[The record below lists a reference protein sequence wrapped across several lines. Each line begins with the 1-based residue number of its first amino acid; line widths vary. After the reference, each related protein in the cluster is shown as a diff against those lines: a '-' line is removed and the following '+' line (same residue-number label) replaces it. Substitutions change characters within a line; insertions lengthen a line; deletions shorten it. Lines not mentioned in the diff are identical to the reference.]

1 MISLQFLLVLFS
13 YLKSISSEES
23 RNGNG
28 FITDRLC
35 VPRMPR
41 SSVEFRA
48 MAETWMRAEATQ
60 KKDSK
65 ETW

>member
-28 FITDRLC
+28 FITDRLS